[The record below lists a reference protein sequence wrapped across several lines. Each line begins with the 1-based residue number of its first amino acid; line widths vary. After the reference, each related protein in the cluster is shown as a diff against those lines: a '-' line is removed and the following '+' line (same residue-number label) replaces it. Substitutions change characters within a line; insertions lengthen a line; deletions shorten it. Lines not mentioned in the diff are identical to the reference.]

1 MSQVFR
7 LLLSFGLA
15 LLIVTAF
22 MLIKKSDKQIV
33 STSKLEG
40 PTKQEKL
47 LFNSLKARGLP
58 VELQKFDGHKTI
70 DIAIPIAKLNIEVDG
85 IQHHKKYKQALAD
98 LERTYYSLE
107 KGFITI
113 RVPNSLVVNELE
125 TTADIIE
132 KIYDIQINK

>member
-1 MSQVFR
+1 MYQVFR